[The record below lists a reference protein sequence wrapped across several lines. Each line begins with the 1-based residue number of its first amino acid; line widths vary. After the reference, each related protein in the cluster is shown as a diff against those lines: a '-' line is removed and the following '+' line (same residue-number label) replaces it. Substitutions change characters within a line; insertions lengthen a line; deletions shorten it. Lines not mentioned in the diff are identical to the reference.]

1 MLPRTKQY
9 VLAREMWNLYKAELL
24 APNKLLGGTTKLQQW
39 EVVFSPKNSPK
50 GEGIEN
56 IDSIPSNLTKSLQF
70 VERDDVIVKEV
81 YEMLALSFK
90 LNYTK
95 Q

>member
-1 MLPRTKQY
+1 MCWQGKCETCS
-9 VLAREMWNLYKAELL
+9 KAELL
-24 APNKLLGGTTKLQQW
+24 APNKLLGSTTKLQQW

-56 IDSIPSNLTKSLQF
+56 MDSIPRNLTKSLQF